1 MPVSRPFASS
11 DADPSEGIP
20 HVVDTTMFWSPTGG
34 GVRRYLLTKGAWLR
48 LSAGWRHT
56 VLAPRA
62 HGPGCADC
70 GGLSLPLGGG
80 YRLPLE
86 RRRAAEAIAAQRP
99 DLIEAGDPYRLAW
112 AALDAA
118 QRRGVPAVAF
128 CHSNLAAMAA
138 LWAGGEGPLARG
150 AHRAA
155 AAYLARVY
163 RDFDL
168 VLAPS
173 RAMVRALRAMGVEG
187 VKHQPL
193 GVDTHEFHPRRR
205 DPAWRHALG
214 VGPNRRVLLYAGR
227 FAPEKHLQVLAEAVE
242 RLGPRYLLLAVG
254 HGPTPPRGAQVRVL
268 PYEHGARS
276 LARIVASVD
285 GFVHAGDQ
293 ETFGLG
299 VLEAMAC
306 GIPVAARAAGG
317 LSELVADGAGI
328 GVPSNRVEDW
338 AEAIAALF
346 SADRAPA
353 VRLARERAEAHDWSV
368 VLPLLRRRYEQLMSA
383 HAAAAAQPEE
393 TQPCVLWHSGQTAT
407 LAPPGGPPALRA
419 GAQRMT
425 SSFGTGTR
433 ERP

>member
-1 MPVSRPFASS
+1 MSLERFAEP
-11 DADPSEGIP
+11 AEFGAP

-34 GVRRYLLTKGAWLR
+34 GVRRYLLTKNAWLR
-48 LSAGWRHT
+48 LEAGWRHT
-56 VLAPRA
+56 ILAPRA
-62 HGPGCADC
+62 QGPSCAAS

-86 RRRAAEAIAAQRP
+86 RRRAADAIAAQRP
-99 DLIEAGDPYRLAW
+99 DLIEAGDPYRFAW
-112 AALDAA
+112 AALDAG
-118 QRRGVPAVAF
+118 QRCGVPTVAF
-128 CHSNLAAMAA
+128 CHSNLAAMAS
-138 LWAGGEGPLARG
+138 LWAGGEGRLART

-155 AAYLARVY
+155 AAYLAHVY

-187 VKHQPL
+187 ARHQPL

-205 DPAWRHALG
+205 DAAWRHALG

-254 HGPTPPRGAQVRVL
+254 QGPTPPRGAQVRVL
-268 PYEHGARS
+268 PFEHGTRS

-317 LSELVADGAGI
+317 LAELVSDGAGLA
-328 GVPSNRVEDW
+328 VRSNRVEDW

-346 SADRAPA
+346 SADHAPA

-368 VLPLLRRRYEQLMSA
+368 VLPLLRRRYEQLMNA
-383 HAAAAAQPEE
+383 HAAAGAQPEE

-407 LAPPGGPPALRA
+407 LAPPA
-419 GAQRMT
+419 GAIS
-425 SSFGTGTR
+425 SSFGAVHKDS
-433 ERP
+433 

>member
-1 MPVSRPFASS
+1 MSPDSTF
-11 DADPSEGIP
+11 DAADAAAP

-34 GVRRYLLTKGAWLR
+34 GVRRYLLTKNAWLR
-48 LSAGWRHT
+48 LEAGWRHT
-56 VLAPRA
+56 ILAPGA
-62 HGPGCADC
+62 HGPSCADS

-80 YRLPLE
+80 YRVPLE
-86 RRRAAEAIAAQRP
+86 RRRAAAAIAARRP
-99 DLIEAGDPYRLAW
+99 DLIEVGDPYRLAW
-112 AALDAA
+112 AALDAG
-118 QRRGVPAVAF
+118 QRCGVPAVAF
-128 CHSNLAAMAA
+128 CHSNLAAMAS
-138 LWAGGEGPLARG
+138 LWAGGEGPLART

-187 VKHQPL
+187 AKHQPL

-205 DPAWRHALG
+205 DAAWRHGLG

-227 FAPEKHLQVLAEAVE
+227 FAPEKHLRVLAEAVE

-254 HGPTPPRGAQVRVL
+254 QGPTPPRGAQVRVL
-268 PYEHGARS
+268 PFEHGTRS

-306 GIPVAARAAGG
+306 GIPVAARGAGG
-317 LSELVADGAGI
+317 LSELVADGAGLA
-328 GVPSNRVEDW
+328 VRSNRVEDW
-338 AEAIAALF
+338 TEAIAALF
-346 SADRAPA
+346 SSDRAPA

-368 VLPLLRRRYEQLMSA
+368 VLPLLRRRYEQLMNA
-383 HAAAAAQPEE
+383 HAAAGAQPEE

-407 LAPPGGPPALRA
+407 LAPPGGAI
-419 GAQRMT
+419 
-425 SSFGTGTR
+425 SSFGTGTKDS
-433 ERP
+433 